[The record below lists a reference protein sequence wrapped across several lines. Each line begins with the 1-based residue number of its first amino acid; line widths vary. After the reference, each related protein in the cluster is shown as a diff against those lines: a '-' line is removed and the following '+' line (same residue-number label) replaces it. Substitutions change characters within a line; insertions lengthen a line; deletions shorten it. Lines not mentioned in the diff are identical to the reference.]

1 MAELPQPFFAA
12 RTSAD
17 GRTLLEVGGDCDA
30 AALDALNDALAD
42 AVEQDTGEVVVDL
55 ARTTFVDSLALAALV
70 AAAKR
75 ARACGRSFRV
85 VRPRAS
91 VRRIFEIT
99 GLDRYLLSA

>member
-17 GRTLLEVGGDCDA
+17 GRTLLHVGGDCDA

-42 AVEQDTGEVVVDL
+42 AVEQDSAEVFVDL
-55 ARTTFVDSLALAALV
+55 SRTTFVDSLALGALV

-75 ARACGRSFRV
+75 ARARGRSFRV
-85 VRPRAS
+85 VRPSAS
-91 VRRIFEIT
+91 VLRVFEIT